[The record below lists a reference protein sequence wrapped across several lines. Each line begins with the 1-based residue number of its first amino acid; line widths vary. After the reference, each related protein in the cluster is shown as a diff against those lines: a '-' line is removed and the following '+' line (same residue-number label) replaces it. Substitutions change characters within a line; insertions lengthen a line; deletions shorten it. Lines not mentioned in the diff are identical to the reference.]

1 MEKEQ
6 LKRVDRINYR
16 FSETLDKKA
25 RRLQII
31 YILYCIIGYVGLGIM
46 TINTHEKND
55 FIIPLATLIFGAS
68 SKEIL
73 SSTIYRINKY
83 PEKLNF
89 KYRRLEKKLNG
100 VAAMMQTI
108 IIIIYFGLTSDS
120 LLYSIILILVS
131 SYLFIY
137 RFNKN

>member
-6 LKRVDRINYR
+6 LKRVDRINYK
-16 FSETLDKKA
+16 FLETLDKKA
-25 RRLQII
+25 KRLQII

-100 VAAMMQTI
+100 FAAMMQTV
-108 IIIIYFGLTSDS
+108 IIIIYFGLTSDL
-120 LLYSIILILVS
+120 LLYSIVLLLVS
-131 SYLFIY
+131 LYLFMY
-137 RFNKN
+137 RFYKN